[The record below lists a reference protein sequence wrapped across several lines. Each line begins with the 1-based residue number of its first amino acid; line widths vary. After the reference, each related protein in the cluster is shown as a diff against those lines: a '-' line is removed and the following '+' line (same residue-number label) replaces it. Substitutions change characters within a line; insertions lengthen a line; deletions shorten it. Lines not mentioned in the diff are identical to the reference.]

1 MVAPFNS
8 KARLWLNG
16 RKNIFAALSKI
27 SSTTPSI
34 WFHCSSLGE
43 FEQGRPVMEKLRLH
57 YPGYQIVLT
66 FFSPSGY
73 EVRKNFTGADHVFYL
88 PMDSAE
94 NANRFLDLVHPAL
107 IVFIKYE
114 FWFYYLQGARRRHI
128 PLLLVSALFRK
139 GQPFFKSWGQLHREM
154 LAGFT
159 HFFVQDQESK
169 DLLHSIGIEQATIA
183 GDTRYDR
190 VIEIAEQFKSLSFFD
205 SFCRGANVIVAGST
219 WTEDDKE
226 LAHFANTRKD
236 LKFIIAPHNI
246 IQDRLDECLR
256 YYDQSILYSTVSDS
270 IVSANCNTVIIDNI
284 GMLSSLYRYATISFV
299 GGGFGADGV
308 HNVLEAA
315 VYGKP
320 VVFGPE
326 YEKYI
331 EADGLIEAGGAVS
344 VENTL
349 ELEEAFV
356 QLLKLDTTY
365 YKVCEAARNFVLNRA
380 GSTQMIVEFIQEK
393 RLLTR

>member
-128 PLLLVSALFRK
+128 TLLLVSALFRK

-159 HFFVQDQESK
+159 HFFVQDQELK

-315 VYGKP
+315 VYKKP
-320 VVFGPE
+320 VVFGPA

-331 EADGLIEAGGAVS
+331 EAVELIDSEGAFFV
-344 VENTL
+344 NNAL
-349 ELEEAFV
+349 ELEEMLNELFEDKD
-356 QLLKLDTTY
+356 LYDY
-365 YKVCEAARNFVLNRA
+365 CAAAAGNFVHSKTGATA
-380 GSTQMIVEFIQEK
+380 GVMQYIQEK
-393 RLLTR
+393 RLLIN